1 MTDPSM
7 SRDPGAESPRDAPA
21 RGVKVPIVIGAGV
34 AVVLALGGFM
44 MWRAEM
50 RTNKVALASRPKPV
64 TVVAAL
70 DSVYRPS
77 RTYIGTIEPWVQA
90 SVGPQL
96 VSAYVDTVL
105 VRPGAKVKRGEIL
118 ATLDCRNASAAQKAV
133 ASQARAIDATQQALE
148 HEASRTRGLLDGGFV
163 SPNEAEQKTAQS
175 AAQLAQLEA
184 TKAKL
189 AASVLEVND
198 CVLRAPFDGEVSKRS
213 IDPGAFVRPGMAIV
227 NVVDRSTVRMTA
239 DAPEI
244 DFDVVAP
251 DTKIKV
257 HVFATNKDFTATITR
272 RAPAADLTTR
282 TVHFEIDIADPQR
295 QIPVGTTGEV
305 HIDVG
310 EPQPA
315 TEIPLYAATLRGS
328 KATLFTVEGDVA
340 HAKTIPVKGE
350 AGGSLYLDTSLSP
363 GTRVV
368 TEGRALLEDGDK
380 VTAKEAAEAPS
391 ASHGVI
397 TPSTNA
403 GGASPAASF
412 AAAGTTAA
420 VKQP

>member
-7 SRDPGAESPRDAPA
+7 SRDSSAESPRDAPA
-21 RGVKVPIVIGAGV
+21 KGARVPIVIAIGV
-34 AVVLALGGFM
+34 AVVLVIGGIM
-44 MWRAEM
+44 MWRADM

-64 TVVAAL
+64 TVVTAL
-70 DSVYRPS
+70 SSTYRPS
-77 RTYIGTIEPWVQA
+77 RTYIGTLEPWVQA

-105 VRPGAKVKRGEIL
+105 VRPGARVTRGEVL

-133 ASQARAIDATQQALE
+133 ASQARAIDATQQALA

-198 CVLRAPFDGEVSKRS
+198 CVLRAPFDGEISRRS

-251 DTKIKV
+251 ETKIQV

-282 TVHFEIDIADPQR
+282 TVHFEIDIPDPKR
-295 QIPVGTTGEV
+295 EIPVGTTGEV

-310 EPQPA
+310 DPQPA

-328 KATLFTVEGDVA
+328 KATLFIVDGDVA
-340 HAKTIPVKGE
+340 HAKTISVKGE
-350 AGGSLYLDTSLSP
+350 AGGSLYLDTSLAA
-363 GTRVV
+363 GARVV
-368 TEGRALLEDGDK
+368 TEGRALLEDNDK
-380 VTAKEAAEAPS
+380 VSAKEAADAPPLAQS
-391 ASHGVI
+391 STA
-397 TPSTNA
+397 PSTNVVA
-403 GGASPAASF
+403 VPPAASF
-412 AAAGTTAA
+412 AAIRANPSA
-420 VKQP
+420 KQP